1 MELQRLPDAE
11 LEVMLIIWESGQSV
25 NSEYLMNKLQ
35 GIKNW
40 KRTTLLKLLE
50 RLCARGYLSCDRSG
64 KVNLYSP
71 LVSEKDYLEYE
82 SKSFIKRLHHGSL
95 RSLVASLYDGN
106 AISKEDLKEIEDMIK
121 EVK

>member
-50 RLCARGYLSCDRSG
+50 RLCARG
-64 KVNLYSP
+64 
-71 LVSEKDYLEYE
+71 
-82 SKSFIKRLHHGSL
+82 
-95 RSLVASLYDGN
+95 
-106 AISKEDLKEIEDMIK
+106 
-121 EVK
+121 